1 MTQRTYG
8 MGYGMVEWLPVR
20 PIQSNHL
27 RKLVG
32 PPTGAT
38 AGAGGIGLTMGRG
51 GGGAAADMGTL
62 PREGRLTRV
71 FHTMTFFCAGRGGGW
86 PAAGPGGPAR
96 RMGGRAP
103 GGPGLNILTMPG
115 AIGFGAPGAKGLAPF
130 ALLTGASLGRLT
142 PAALI
147 CCCITGGVLKPPGGP
162 GVRGADMFGGSL
174 GGCGDPGLTGPS
186 GPIRKRGRPSG
197 RPGGCLDW
205 GPLGCLEGPDEE
217 PAAPPRACAAP
228 FAACAPPFCADGR
241 PRFRVPAVSPSA
253 PLHQKS
259 TDESGRT
266 SWKRRTSSSASP
278 TLFSAKCCSSR
289 NSRADMP
296 IVESLSWSTS
306 ACLRSLRSSKQSAA
320 IVSSVHASELSELFE
335 DEDLKTSALLSPSGD
350 SSTSWSSTGS
360 SPPSI
365 ASTQGPIFSNGAAS
379 PVTFDS
385 RFRTKEGN
393 FYPKN
398 IYIEAATASAGA
410 IRDRGVS
417 GNLQLGANAP
427 ILGDHGHKG
436 A

>member
-8 MGYGMVEWLPVR
+8 MGYGMVEWMPVR

-71 FHTMTFFCAGRGGGW
+71 FHTMTFFCAGRGG
-86 PAAGPGGPAR
+86 PAPGPGGPAR

-130 ALLTGASLGRLT
+130 APLTGASLGRLT

-228 FAACAPPFCADGR
+228 FAACAPPFWADGR
-241 PRFRVPAVSPSA
+241 PRFRAPAVSPSA

-266 SWKRRTSSSASP
+266 SWNRRTSSSASP

-385 RFRTKEGN
+385 RFRTKQGN
-393 FYPKN
+393 FYPKKY
-398 IYIEAATASAGA
+398 IYRSRHGISGA

>member
-1 MTQRTYG
+1 MAWATAW
-8 MGYGMVEWLPVR
+8 EWMPVR

-71 FHTMTFFCAGRGGGW
+71 FHTMTASARARPG
-86 PAAGPGGPAR
+86 PPGPGGPAR
-96 RMGGRAP
+96 RGQPRARRPDEHLDHARRHRLRRAGRQ
-103 GGPGLNILTMPG
+103 
-115 AIGFGAPGAKGLAPF
+115 GLAPF
-130 ALLTGASLGRLT
+130 APLTGASLGQQAPTGSFVAASPGRLE
-142 PAALI
+142 AARRQA
-147 CCCITGGVLKPPGGP
+147 CGGRH
-162 GVRGADMFGGSL
+162 VRRQLRRMRR
-174 GGCGDPGLTGPS
+174 S
-186 GPIRKRGRPSG
+186 GPDRPVRSHPQEVDPAGGR
-197 RPGGCLDW
+197 GCLDW
-205 GPLGCLEGPDEE
+205 GPLWCLEGPDEE

-228 FAACAPPFCADGR
+228 FAACAPPFWADGR
-241 PRFRVPAVSPSA
+241 PRFRAPAVSPSA

-365 ASTQGPIFSNGAAS
+365 ASTQGPIFCNGRSVAGDLRFAFSDQRWQFLSEQYIYRSRHGISRCDFVIAACRAI
-379 PVTFDS
+379 FNWA
-385 RFRTKEGN
+385 RTRLFWG
-393 FYPKN
+393 
-398 IYIEAATASAGA
+398 IMGA
-410 IRDRGVS
+410 
-417 GNLQLGANAP
+417 
-427 ILGDHGHKG
+427 KG

>member
-1 MTQRTYG
+1 MG
-8 MGYGMVEWLPVR
+8 MDAREAD
-20 PIQSNHL
+20 PINHL
-27 RKLVG
+27 RKL
-32 PPTGAT
+32 PPAGAT
-38 AGAGGIGLTMGRG
+38 VGVGGIGLTMGRG
-51 GGGAAADMGTL
+51 GGGAPNDMGAG

-71 FHTMTFFCAGRGGGW
+71 FHTMTFFCAGRGG
-86 PAAGPGGPAR
+86 PAPAGPGGPAR

-115 AIGFGAPGAKGLAPF
+115 AISFGGPGATGLAPF
-130 ALLTGASLGRLT
+130 APLTGASLGRLT
-142 PAALI
+142 PPALI
-147 CCCITGGVLKPPGGP
+147 CCCGDCITGGVLKPPGGP

-205 GPLGCLEGPDEE
+205 GPWLGCLEGADEE
-217 PAAPPRACAAP
+217 PGAPPRACAAR
-228 FAACAPPFCADGR
+228 FAACAPPFWAGGR
-241 PRFRVPAVSPSA
+241 PRFRAPAVSPSA

-296 IVESLSWSTS
+296 IVESLSRSTS
-306 ACLRSLRSSKQSAA
+306 PCLRSLRSSHQSAA
-320 IVSSVHASELSELFE
+320 IVISVHASELSELFE

-365 ASTQGPIFSNGAAS
+365 AITQGPIFSNGAGS
-379 PVTFDS
+379 RGVFES
-385 RFRTKEGN
+385 RFRTKKGS
-393 FYPKN
+393 FIQTT
-398 IYIEAATASAGA
+398 IYIEARDGA
-410 IRDRGVS
+410 IRSRDS
-417 GNLQLGANAP
+417 
-427 ILGDHGHKG
+427 
-436 A
+436 